1 MRSAGGAAQP
11 EAIAAAEWR
20 LPYRVALVGIV
31 GHRHTVLAGDRSGQN
46 TLGAATRADLS
57 QAVTAQLEYT
67 HVSSTRAG
75 ATDVDQVR
83 ATAALRL
90 TRDLQLDGWA
100 GRATQSGVPAETLFG
115 LGFTRR
121 W

>member
-1 MRSAGGAAQP
+1 M
-11 EAIAAAEWR
+11 
-20 LPYRVALVGIV
+20 
-31 GHRHTVLAGDRSGQN
+31 LADDRFGQN
-46 TLGAATRADLS
+46 TLGAAARADLS
-57 QAVTAQLEYT
+57 QAVAAQLEYT

-75 ATDVDQVR
+75 STDVGQVR
-83 ATAALRL
+83 ATLALRL

-115 LGFTRR
+115 LGVTRR